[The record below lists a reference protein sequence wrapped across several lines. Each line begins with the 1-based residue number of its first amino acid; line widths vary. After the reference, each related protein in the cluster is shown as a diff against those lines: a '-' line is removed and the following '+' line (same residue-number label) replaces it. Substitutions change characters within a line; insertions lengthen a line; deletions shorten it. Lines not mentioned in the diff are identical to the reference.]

1 MRRITK
7 RESHATSMLYQNAHE
22 IMSVSHSRRSSELDP
37 ASILVSFSPQ
47 LTQAFA
53 DLAAAVHFSQ
63 HFDRDIFG
71 IVNDWGQG
79 KTKSLRNVLI
89 ALPSIADETLKHIH
103 ATGDERAKEAW
114 KQIQL
119 EMAEEK
125 GFSLNSRRAGF
136 SSPG

>member
-1 MRRITK
+1 
-7 RESHATSMLYQNAHE
+7 
-22 IMSVSHSRRSSELDP
+22 
-37 ASILVSFSPQ
+37 LVSFSPQ

-63 HFDRDIFG
+63 DFDRDIFG
-71 IVNDWGQG
+71 IVKDWGQG

-89 ALPSIADETLKHIH
+89 ALPSIADETVKHIH

-114 KQIQL
+114 KEIQL
-119 EMAEEK
+119 EMAEER